1 MFIFFLIIIS
11 IILLAGSII
20 HFIFPSIDVIS
31 YIDSTT
37 EFKDYEAFTTETNS
51 ARQTSVENQYNT
63 IVNER
68 DTDYYNT
75 YDKVDIQQT
84 SGEFI
89 AEKDEST
96 GLVNV
101 IKDTTADAEI
111 LDSDGNIIFTIPKM
125 ETQGN
130 QLYYA
135 AGSRPYG
142 SGNYV
147 PNYKDSIYL
156 SKLPGE
162 TSVALLEDTTAIKSG
177 FCVQEGP
184 NILKKDERCQQL
196 DKDVCASTSCCVL
209 LGGTKCITGNE
220 SGPML
225 TSHYNDSLIRNRD
238 FYYYQGKCY
247 GNCPQNNP

>member
-1 MFIFFLIIIS
+1 MVIFFFILIS

-20 HFIFPSIDVIS
+20 HFIFPAIDIIS

-37 EFKDYEAFTTETNS
+37 EFKDYEAFTPEPTEETDS
-51 ARQTSVENQYNT
+51 YD
-63 IVNER
+63 
-68 DTDYYNT
+68 DTVGNLVSQD
-75 YDKVDIQQT
+75 
-84 SGEFI
+84 SREFI

-111 LDSDGNIIFTIPKM
+111 LDSDGNVIHTLPKM
-125 ETQGN
+125 ATQAS
-130 QLYYA
+130 QLYYT

-147 PNYKDSIYL
+147 PNYKDSIFL

-162 TSVALLEDTTAIKSG
+162 TSTAVLEDTTAMKSG